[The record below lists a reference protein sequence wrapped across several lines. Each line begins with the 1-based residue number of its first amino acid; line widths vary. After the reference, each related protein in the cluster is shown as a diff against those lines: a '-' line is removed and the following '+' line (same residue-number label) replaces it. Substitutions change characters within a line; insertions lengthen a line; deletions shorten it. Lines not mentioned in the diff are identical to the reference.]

1 MVPMQVSALEHD
13 VGNDAEHSQRDAL
26 LDDLQLNE
34 VEGASI
40 FYEAQTVGR
49 HLATI
54 LKEGDAPRE
63 DDDADEG
70 PVAAGAVLL

>member
-13 VGNDAEHSQRDAL
+13 VGNDAEHSQRDTL

-34 VEGASI
+34 VEGTSV
-40 FYEAQTVGR
+40 FYEAQTIGR
-49 HLATI
+49 HLTAV